1 MKIKT
6 KLAFGIVFLFAVF
19 LIVGGSSLYFT
30 LKISKQNRL
39 IMKDNH
45 LSLGYTEN
53 MLQAIDK
60 INTIQTSYIF
70 NSHYL
75 VNRKE
80 LSILFK
86 NFEQNLSNEENNIT
100 EIGEKEQVQLLK
112 DNYDKYKSL
121 VSLSIEDSVSEKP
134 HFYFANILP
143 TFTEIKTII
152 FAISDLNMQAIV
164 RKNENANETASH
176 SYLVLSVVTSIS
188 FLVFF

>member
-6 KLAFGIVFLFAVF
+6 KLAFGITFLFAVF

-70 NSHYL
+70 NPHYL
-75 VNRKE
+75 VNHKE
-80 LSILFK
+80 LSVLL
-86 NFEQNLSNEENNIT
+86 NRFEQNLLGEKNNIT
-100 EIGEKEQVQLLK
+100 EIGEKEQVELLK
-112 DNYDKYKSL
+112 LHFDKYKTL
-121 VSLSIEDSVSEKP
+121 VPLSTNDSVGDNP
-134 HFYFANILP
+134 HFYFSNVLP

-164 RKNENANETASH
+164 RKNETANK
-176 SYLVLSVVTSIS
+176 TSR
-188 FLVFF
+188 